1 MTLRSGSKALLVG
14 ICVTAAAV
22 TVLTHLVYLPQY
34 VPARFTRGL
43 PYLALGWVSYGL
55 VFYSLA
61 RLRPVES
68 VGGMPT
74 MRAAD
79 TGIALFLFSVVLSGL
94 LDTAGLTLAEAG
106 AFHVLP
112 AVGVYLGLALA
123 GWGFGTRTRT
133 VNEIAAEGT

>member
-1 MTLRSGSKALLVG
+1 MALRSGSKALLVG

-22 TVLTHLVYLPQY
+22 AVLTHVVYLPRY
-34 VPARFTRGL
+34 LPGEFTRGL

-61 RLRPVES
+61 RLRPVDS
-68 VGGMPT
+68 ATGMPT

-79 TGIALFLFSVVLSGL
+79 IGIALFLSSVVLSGF
-94 LDTAGLTLAEAG
+94 LDTAGLTLSGAA

-133 VNEIAAEGT
+133 VNEIAAEGL